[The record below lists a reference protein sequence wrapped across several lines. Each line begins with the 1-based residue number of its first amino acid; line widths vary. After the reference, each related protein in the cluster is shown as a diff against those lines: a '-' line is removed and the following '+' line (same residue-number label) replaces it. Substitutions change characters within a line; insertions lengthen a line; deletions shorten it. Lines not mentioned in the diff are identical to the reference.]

1 MSGLDGERAAGRAH
15 CPLPSRIGLNHSGT
29 FLMPHVQQGRP
40 SLRQGVGAA
49 VGAGTRRRVEVGVVS
64 SELSVRAKVWA
75 RWVVVGGG
83 RWAWGGATGGRAQRK
98 VQQQGGGRE
107 GGEGQRGEVGARW
120 GCMGGEEHGGSGLD
134 EELVILDHA
143 DVKLRLVGG
152 DAALLLRW
160 CHGGRRGGMYY
171 VYIAEARL

>member
-1 MSGLDGERAAGRAH
+1 
-15 CPLPSRIGLNHSGT
+15 
-29 FLMPHVQQGRP
+29 
-40 SLRQGVGAA
+40 
-49 VGAGTRRRVEVGVVS
+49 
-64 SELSVRAKVWA
+64 
-75 RWVVVGGG
+75 
-83 RWAWGGATGGRAQRK
+83 
-98 VQQQGGGRE
+98 
-107 GGEGQRGEVGARW
+107 
-120 GCMGGEEHGGSGLD
+120 MGGEEHGGSGLD